1 MRSDIMV
8 IIDPGHGG
16 FDPGGGS
23 NTSFKEKDK
32 ALQISEYQYNR
43 FKELGIPVK
52 LTRSTDETLNPSS
65 RLNRIESLGASNS
78 DILISN
84 HINTGGDEG
93 GEVIYALRSSKALPQ
108 LIANNLNQAGLPIRN
123 VYQRVGKQGRDYY
136 FILRG
141 TSPNN
146 AMIIEYGF
154 ADNDKDTYRLLYD
167 WVNLAESV
175 VKSITEYLGYK
186 YTNPQNPLYVVKPGD
201 TLYLI
206 AKNNNTTVTKIKDE
220 NNLKSNTIYPGAILT
235 L

>member
-1 MRSDIMV
+1 MV
-8 IIDPGHGG
+8 IIDAGHGG

-32 ALQISEYQYNR
+32 TLQISNYQYDR
-43 FKELGIPVK
+43 FKELGVPVK
-52 LTRSTDETLNPSS
+52 ITRNLDETLNPSS
-65 RLNRIESLGASNS
+65 RLERITSLGATKN

-84 HINTGGDEG
+84 HINTGNDRG
-93 GEVIYALRSSKALPQ
+93 GEVIYALRSSKVLPE
-108 LIANNLNQAGLPIRN
+108 LIAANLKNAGLPIRN
-123 VYQRVGKQGRDYY
+123 VYQRMGKTGKDYY

-141 TSPNN
+141 SVPKD

-154 ADNDKDTYRLLYD
+154 ASDDKDTYRLLYD
-167 WVNLAESV
+167 WVTLAESV

-186 YTNPQNPLYVVKPGD
+186 YTKPKNPLYIVKPGD

-206 AKNNNTTVTKIKDE
+206 ARSNNTTVNSIKDK
-220 NNLKSNTIYPGAILT
+220 NNLTSNTIYPGAILS